1 MNGNSLSHD
10 HIWTPKEISVLQA
23 KLLRATDEEAISL
36 WIAIADPAGERPASE
51 TQTENLEAF
60 WTQEIRDRLVQL
72 LVKVYEKTSI

>member
-1 MNGNSLSHD
+1 MNDNLLSHD
-10 HIWTPKEISVLQA
+10 HIWTPKEISDLQA
-23 KLLRATDEEAISL
+23 KLLRASDEEVFIL
-36 WIAIADPAGERPASE
+36 WNAIAGSEGHPASE